1 MILIQIIIATV
12 LVNNLILNQ
21 YIGINPAIAASKN
34 HEYTITMSFAIMF
47 LMTIS
52 SLLTKLINDY
62 ILLPNSLGDFKI
74 FAFVIVIA
82 FVIFIAN
89 IVLKF
94 VMKERYTKM
103 TNFMPIV
110 VINNLF
116 LGVALLVTQEGLSL
130 VETIVYSIGVSLGFM
145 LISIIVSSIN
155 YKYRRAN
162 MPRHFLEKPITLLA
176 LGLIALAFYGF
187 SGLV

>member
-1 MILIQIIIATV
+1 MTLIQIIIATV

-21 YIGINPAIAASKN
+21 YIGINPTIAASKN
-34 HEYTITMSFAIMF
+34 HEYTVTMGLAIMF

-52 SLLTKLINDY
+52 TLLTKIVNDY
-62 ILLPNSLGDFKI
+62 ILVPNSLGDFKI

-82 FVIFIAN
+82 LVIVIAN
-89 IVLKF
+89 TVLKGI
-94 VMKERYTKM
+94 MKERYTKM

-116 LGVALLVTQEGLSL
+116 LGVALLVTQEGLGL
-130 VETIVYSIGVSLGFM
+130 VETVVYSIGVSLGFM
-145 LISIIVSSIN
+145 LVSTLVSSIS
-155 YKYRRAN
+155 YKYRYAN
-162 MPRHFLEKPITLLA
+162 MPRHFLEKPITLIA